1 MPDNRTFLE
10 MIAPNVE
17 DAVARGLFELG
28 VDEENVEVEVLDHG
42 DPAEGR
48 QARVR
53 LTVRPEDSQPEDTT
67 VTAARSALQ
76 ELLTKLRVR
85 GRIFVQWA
93 EDDGGADDGE
103 ERPLILDVRG
113 DDLGM
118 LIGHKGETLSALQ
131 YITRLIVA
139 KRLGKQANI
148 VVDVESYKSR
158 RADQLKRLAKRI
170 ADQALQQ
177 GRTMTLEPMPPNERR
192 IIHIA
197 LRDHPDV
204 TTESVGEGR
213 SRKVTVI
220 PKAKE

>member
-1 MPDNRTFLE
+1 
-10 MIAPNVE
+10 
-17 DAVARGLFELG
+17 
-28 VDEENVEVEVLDHG
+28 
-42 DPAEGR
+42 
-48 QARVR
+48 
-53 LTVRPEDSQPEDTT
+53 
-67 VTAARSALQ
+67 
-76 ELLTKLRVR
+76 
-85 GRIFVQWA
+85 
-93 EDDGGADDGE
+93 
-103 ERPLILDVRG
+103 
-113 DDLGM
+113 M

-197 LRDHPDV
+197 LRDHPGV

-213 SRKVTVI
+213 SRKITVI
-220 PKAKE
+220 PKAKK